1 MKGPLGE
8 KKFGLHCL
16 FCEIVIKTLLRLLD
30 NPQEGQKA
38 GNRNLRERR
47 DVLNEVTKI
56 FHEKQD
62 GGSPLNPIG

>member
-47 DVLNEVTKI
+47 DVLNFFTTV
-56 FHEKQD
+56 FYM
-62 GGSPLNPIG
+62 S

>member
-47 DVLNEVTKI
+47 DAFNFFTTV
-56 FHEKQD
+56 FYM
-62 GGSPLNPIG
+62 S